1 MGTSQDTYL
10 IFPHSLIEPDSYFCS
25 EEWGEFSEGPT
36 ARIYGSSY
44 HGRLLAEPHDV
55 NPYIWQ
61 IWMKWCVFL
70 TLQRTGHLITL
81 KRHFFVFSLHMVSPC
96 VLPLILSRRSS
107 VLCCCRNIRGRTTGL
122 HMTEELNAASWLLQL
137 YQLKAVVERK
147 VQEVLE
153 KVTHCRQYLHRRGT
167 FTLSSIHQC
176 ICNNGRFFNTEC
188 WVIQMCGYS
197 QGNSFLLIGVRELGD

>member
-81 KRHFFVFSLHMVSPC
+81 KRHFFVFSLRMVSPC
-96 VLPLILSRRSS
+96 VLPLILSRRAKDNGKRGKGENRGCNLGYLGCALKLNAQLKLE
-107 VLCCCRNIRGRTTGL
+107 VLC
-122 HMTEELNAASWLLQL
+122 
-137 YQLKAVVERK
+137 YVAVV
-147 VQEVLE
+147 
-153 KVTHCRQYLHRRGT
+153 T
-167 FTLSSIHQC
+167 
-176 ICNNGRFFNTEC
+176 
-188 WVIQMCGYS
+188 
-197 QGNSFLLIGVRELGD
+197 